1 MSFDGYE
8 HEVYIRK
15 DKSPSSERQR
25 SGFRNADSP
34 RSSRYGSPS
43 HERPD
48 EPFIDQSRGSSRSK
62 DARYP
67 SDWDNRGY
75 TSEGR
80 KECNDRGKKSERT
93 SKHHRY
99 SPTTVDPAQ
108 KSRIRSTGHGS
119 QSLSP
124 VSRSGRE
131 KERSVSPGGSKTQWV
146 GPHADVKRQS
156 SKDGASEAFPGP
168 EPKPINYYPKSRA
181 SRSGEEDAS
190 EHSKSWTGEPVVT
203 RRHSL
208 ELTSD
213 VERQLKLEKEL
224 SKLMMTTTSPREP
237 PVKFSSRDI
246 PAEPEKLIVVTT
258 AVRHNSGHDSGRD
271 DAGIR
276 NVTEISSG
284 STTPGSKS
292 PAINSDH
299 ESLSERESRASDEVL
314 DLEKQKQHL
323 LKLLQAMEDDGQE
336 VDGSDLEI
344 IDDDRRKQTSKDLK
358 AAKISDALRNST
370 LSNLISIDTTQ
381 GYRKQMEAL
390 KNTDSPVVSSAAE
403 KSHVARLPSSLHKHP
418 LDLDEDVYEITS
430 SPHETDNRPSTAR
443 QKSGTASCDRSKTT
457 RKYRNKSNEN
467 LVELSS
473 EDEDDRKLV
482 YSPASHVS
490 SDNLSLPDTSNS
502 FNRMTLANDKPLH
515 RLGAA
520 SLDLLS
526 DEETF
531 SESATCRIRRKSGT
545 DCHHPCII
553 PNTPVITKGADCS
566 TGPQEPRSCSE
577 HRTRDVMSLPLPRFA
592 YDLPMICRKS
602 ATSSPIVVK
611 TSTPADSVRIENKMD
626 EPPVSPGLIFS
637 PDFSK
642 SDSMVFADPME
653 SAEIEPA
660 KADLLKNR

>member
-1 MSFDGYE
+1 MTTAEAMCLSMDTNTKCTF
-8 HEVYIRK
+8 VMIKARRRK
-15 DKSPSSERQR
+15 DNEA
-25 SGFRNADSP
+25 GFATPTVREAADTAALP
-34 RSSRYGSPS
+34 TNDLTNRSSTKVGEAAGLKTLVILAIGIIEVIRA
-43 HERPD
+43 
-48 EPFIDQSRGSSRSK
+48 K
-62 DARYP
+62 DV
-67 SDWDNRGY
+67 
-75 TSEGR
+75 
-80 KECNDRGKKSERT
+80 KKCNDRGKKSERT

-131 KERSVSPGGSKTQWV
+131 KERTVSPGGSKTQWV

-168 EPKPINYYPKSRA
+168 EPKPTNYYPKSRT

-213 VERQLKLEKEL
+213 VERQLKLEKEV

-237 PVKFSSRDI
+237 VKLPSRDF
-246 PAEPEKLIVVTT
+246 PVEPEKLIVVT

-390 KNTDSPVVSSAAE
+390 KKTDSLVVSSAAE
-403 KSHVARLPSSLHKHP
+403 KSHVARLSSSSHKHP
-418 LDLDEDVYEITS
+418 LDLDEDVYEINS
-430 SPHETDNRPSTAR
+430 SLHETDNCPLTAR
-443 QKSGTASCDRSKTT
+443 QKSGTASCDHSKTT

-473 EDEDDRKLV
+473 EDDDDRKLV

-502 FNRMTLANDKPLH
+502 FNRMTLANDKPFAPAWCHKPRSFVGRRGIFRIGYLPNSQEEWH
-515 RLGAA
+515 RRPPSVHYSKHARYYKRCGLQHR
-520 SLDLLS
+520 
-526 DEETF
+526 T
-531 SESATCRIRRKSGT
+531 SGT
-545 DCHHPCII
+545 
-553 PNTPVITKGADCS
+553 
-566 TGPQEPRSCSE
+566 
-577 HRTRDVMSLPLPRFA
+577 
-592 YDLPMICRKS
+592 
-602 ATSSPIVVK
+602 
-611 TSTPADSVRIENKMD
+611 
-626 EPPVSPGLIFS
+626 
-637 PDFSK
+637 
-642 SDSMVFADPME
+642 
-653 SAEIEPA
+653 
-660 KADLLKNR
+660 